1 MRPMAKGV
9 WAIEEKI
16 REMLLTGV
24 EFPHGRKVAASI
36 GSDMFTW
43 VKVNEEA
50 SPKQVVVVYIK
61 YTVRM
66 TVHAAVHDDGRIE
79 IESASLDT
87 MCGDGGGYG

>member
-1 MRPMAKGV
+1 MRPMARGV

-16 REMLLTGV
+16 REMLLNGV

-43 VKVNEEA
+43 VKVNEDA
-50 SPKQVVVVYIK
+50 SPKRVVAVYIK
-61 YTVRM
+61 YTVRV

-79 IESASLDT
+79 IESVLLDT